1 LAFFPRNVTFVSFGY
16 ERTAEKQIER
26 VKAHRNE
33 ECKIRRNYL
42 NTAFTDLIL
51 ELQGELN
58 DLQQT
63 SLLGEQNTLERE
75 RLEGRIEDLKK
86 IVSTFSISSP

>member
-1 LAFFPRNVTFVSFGY
+1 M
-16 ERTAEKQIER
+16 ER

-33 ECKIRRNYL
+33 ECRIRRNYL

-58 DLQQT
+58 DLQQA
-63 SLLGEQNTLERE
+63 SLLGEHNTEERE

-86 IVSTFSISSP
+86 IVIAFSISGP